1 MCNKANLKKHLK
13 NNLLLILTI
22 ISVFIGVGLGSI
34 IRIYLKLN
42 RVEKEYFA
50 FPGEI
55 LLRILKF
62 IIFPLI
68 GSSLATSIWGIQKS
82 KSGKIAIHAIWF
94 YSVTT
99 LFAILVAIVL
109 RYL

>member
-42 RVEKEYFA
+42 QVEKEYFA

-55 LLRILKF
+55 LLRILKY
-62 IIFPLI
+62 IL
-68 GSSLATSIWGIQKS
+68 SLK
-82 KSGKIAIHAIWF
+82 
-94 YSVTT
+94 VVR
-99 LFAILVAIVL
+99 L
-109 RYL
+109 